1 MYRQKMKFNEKVFFF
16 YRERRKM
23 TLREVGEAIGVSR
36 QTVQKWEA
44 GKVIPRK
51 GHVQA
56 VAKLFGISVYDIS
69 DLPPEEEIASKTEKL
84 QTALSDP
91 MFEIVV
97 NNWGFLTAADKGEII
112 ADLVARAEKGK
123 SSISR

>member
-1 MYRQKMKFNEKVFFF
+1 MKFNEKVFFF

-23 TLREVGEAIGVSR
+23 TLRDIGEAIGVSK

-51 GHVQA
+51 GHVRA

-69 DLPPEEEIASKTEKL
+69 DLPPEEEISHKTEKL
-84 QTALSDP
+84 QVALSDP

-112 ADLVARAEKGK
+112 ADLVARAEKVK
-123 SSISR
+123 NSISG

>member
-1 MYRQKMKFNEKVFFF
+1 MKFNEKVFFF

-23 TLREVGEAIGVSR
+23 TLQDVGKAIGVSK

-51 GHVQA
+51 GHLQA

-69 DLPPEEEIASKTEKL
+69 DLPPEEEISHKTEKL
-84 QTALSDP
+84 QSALADP
-91 MFEIVV
+91 MFEIII
-97 NNWGFLTAADKGEII
+97 NNWKFLTAADKGEII
-112 ADLVARAEKGK
+112 ADIVVRTEKAK
-123 SSISR
+123 HPVN

>member
-1 MYRQKMKFNEKVFFF
+1 MKFNEKVFFF

-23 TLREVGEAIGVSR
+23 TLREVGEAIGVSK

-44 GKVIPRK
+44 GKVVPRK

-69 DLPPEEEIASKTEKL
+69 DLPPEDEIAGKTEKL
-84 QTALSDP
+84 QVALSDP

-97 NNWGFLTAADKGEII
+97 NNWGFLTAADKGEVI
-112 ADLVARAEKGK
+112 ADMVARIERAKNSGTGH
-123 SSISR
+123 SS

>member
-1 MYRQKMKFNEKVFFF
+1 MKFNEKVFFF

-23 TLREVGEAIGVSR
+23 TLRDVGEAIGVSK

-69 DLPPEEEIASKTEKL
+69 DLPPEEEISHKTEKL

-91 MFEIVV
+91 MFEIIV
-97 NNWGFLTAADKGEII
+97 NNWEFLTAADKGEII
-112 ADLVARAEKGK
+112 ADLVVRAEKTK
-123 SSISR
+123 KHISE